1 VAFAFNFVQ
10 NSERMIGFLH
20 TEWLWGLL
28 GILGFVPA
36 AWAFLLWRKRQRK
49 KLGVYGKREDQMPG
63 YSPYRVILRWT
74 LVGVAWAGII
84 LGIARPRYGEATQPG
99 TRKGV
104 YISLVLDVSVSML
117 AEDLKPNRLQRAK
130 MAIQSML
137 KRLKNDQISL
147 VVFAGTAH
155 VVVPMTP
162 DIGFVNMMLRSID
175 TDLPSVQGTHIGEAL
190 RRALEGIP
198 EDRKGDAAVILITDG
213 EDHEVEAVEV
223 ARKLAENKIYLH
235 TLGIGSTEGTPI
247 PIYKNAQLTGYK
259 KDGAGN
265 TVMTRLNE
273 DMLRELARVGNG
285 IYVHGANP
293 GEALD
298 QIFNQIDTMASESFT
313 LADRDDMEERYAWFV
328 WPAFFLLLIELL
340 LTEKSIPWW
349 KKWQFL
355 E

>member
-1 VAFAFNFVQ
+1 VAIAFNLVKVGK
-10 NSERMIGFLH
+10 RMMGFLH
-20 TEWLWGLL
+20 TEWLWALL
-28 GILGFVPA
+28 GLAGFIPST
-36 AWAFLLWRKRQRK
+36 WAFLVWRKRQRL
-49 KLGVYGKREDQMPG
+49 KLGITGKREDQMPG
-63 YSPYRVILRWT
+63 YSRFRVILRWT
-74 LVGVAWAGII
+74 LVGIAWAGII
-84 LGIARPRYGEATQPG
+84 LGVARPRYGEATQPG

-104 YISLVLDVSVSML
+104 YISVVLDVSTSML

-162 DIGFVNMMLRSID
+162 DIAFVNMMLRGVD
-175 TDLPSVQGTHIGEAL
+175 TELPSVQGTHIGEAL
-190 RRALEGIP
+190 TRAFEGIP
-198 EDRKGDAAVILITDG
+198 EERKGDAAIILITDG
-213 EDHEVEAVEV
+213 EDHEEEAVEV
-223 ARKLAENKIYLH
+223 ARNLAAKNIFLH
-235 TLGIGSTEGTPI
+235 TLGIGNSVGAPI
-247 PIYKNAQLTGYK
+247 PIYKNGLLTGYK
-259 KDGAGN
+259 KDRDGN

-273 DMLRELARVGNG
+273 DMLRELARIGKG
-285 IYVHGANP
+285 IYVHGSNP

-298 QIFNQIDTMASESFT
+298 QIFSHIDNMASENFT

-328 WPAFFLLLIELL
+328 WPAFVLLLIELL

-349 KKWQFL
+349 KRWQFF